1 MRWHELSM
9 GDAVTIGGAE
19 YTEDMG
25 RALKE
30 VRARFSLA
38 QQNGAADRVAQL
50 ERVGAKAS
58 RLEEEFDGLRDGC
71 DAAQTRLAN
80 KAEELGRQLDIER
93 LHLQESTSSSSSGLS
108 ELDALIAQHLAQLSD
123 EKASNE
129 IRQLLDDSASVFE
142 AQISAVK
149 DKNNHLLFSTADA
162 ATYALDELERTLQA
176 ETSARGM
183 LYDAK
188 LAALKED
195 MTSLQNTLDTERKMR
210 NEMEALLLDRISDI
224 GTQLEGSLQAEAQAR
239 KSMHIALEQLLD
251 ESLRDS
257 GAPSE
262 L

>member
-1 MRWHELSM
+1 MSCIWQVGGAF
-9 GDAVTIGGAE
+9 GDAYEAASCG
-19 YTEDMG
+19 
-25 RALKE
+25 
-30 VRARFSLA
+30 FS
-38 QQNGAADRVAQL
+38 Q
-50 ERVGAKAS
+50 
-58 RLEEEFDGLRDGC
+58 
-71 DAAQTRLAN
+71 
-80 KAEELGRQLDIER
+80 
-93 LHLQESTSSSSSGLS
+93 
-108 ELDALIAQHLAQLSD
+108 
-123 EKASNE
+123 
-129 IRQLLDDSASVFE
+129 
-142 AQISAVK
+142 
-149 DKNNHLLFSTADA
+149 
-162 ATYALDELERTLQA
+162 RTLQA

-251 ESLRDS
+251 ESLRDL